1 LRRLWGENS
10 AVAEGF
16 GLEFFLQPSA
26 HPFTP
31 LGFHFLFHLP
41 QRARRFTFEA
51 HRVSF
56 RL

>member
-1 LRRLWGENS
+1 LRWLWGKNS

-26 HPFTP
+26 HPFTAF
-31 LGFHFLFHLP
+31 GFHFLFQIP
-41 QRARRFTFEA
+41 QGARGIAFEA

-56 RL
+56 RS